1 MSCLDKCVT
10 EPGRKALHHS
20 SALRSVTPQ
29 LPYISEGFYHESAHC
44 PSSSIS
50 PGFITNVF
58 TANQCNG
65 LQCVVCEHLNVCLTY
80 ISYWPW
86 EMTGPLEGWL

>member
-1 MSCLDKCVT
+1 MCYRIWKKGPASLQRPQKCDT
-10 EPGRKALHHS
+10 SAALYFGGGGGGGGGGH
-20 SALRSVTPQ
+20 
-29 LPYISEGFYHESAHC
+29 HESAPC

-65 LQCVVCEHLNVCLTY
+65 LECVVCEHLTVCLTY
-80 ISYWPW
+80 ISCWPW
-86 EMTGPLEGWL
+86 EMTGPLEGW

>member
-29 LPYISEGFYHESAHC
+29 QPYISGGFTMNQHAAHPPLFHQVLLQMC
-44 PSSSIS
+44 LLLIS
-50 PGFITNVF
+50 VMDWS
-58 TANQCNG
+58 
-65 LQCVVCEHLNVCLTY
+65 V
-80 ISYWPW
+80 
-86 EMTGPLEGWL
+86 